1 MNALVPFDFHG
12 DALQCIEQDGRLWV
26 ALRPVCDGIGI
37 DAEGQRQRL
46 SRRSWA
52 TTCMTKAVAADG
64 REREVFALDL
74 DSLPMWLATIEPARV
89 RAEVRGKLETYQK
102 ECARVL
108 RDHFFG
114 RRAPGPDLQAMES
127 MARLVLQMEERL
139 RRVEDRGRPETPMQK
154 RDAAR
159 QALIQWPHLSDRQL
173 ARRAGVGAT
182 LVGEVREE
190 IGATAKTREGRDN
203 RVRRVPE
210 GTARREQLAP
220 PVAAVLERFGLVVT
234 ASMTTPKTPGKEPR
248 PVWNVT
254 GTQREWAP
262 ILRDLG
268 GRWYRPAQ
276 QWTFF
281 RDPSEELAAAFLAA
295 FPEEV
300 QS

>member
-12 DALQCIEQDGRLWV
+12 DALQ
-26 ALRPVCDGIGI
+26 
-37 DAEGQRQRL
+37 
-46 SRRSWA
+46 
-52 TTCMTKAVAADG
+52 
-64 REREVFALDL
+64 
-74 DSLPMWLATIEPARV
+74 
-89 RAEVRGKLETYQK
+89 
-102 ECARVL
+102 
-108 RDHFFG
+108 
-114 RRAPGPDLQAMES
+114 
-127 MARLVLQMEERL
+127 
-139 RRVEDRGRPETPMQK
+139 K

-159 QALIQWPHLSDRQL
+159 LALEQWPHLSDRQL

-182 LVGEVREE
+182 LVGEVRTE
-190 IGATAKTREGRDN
+190 IGATAKTRQGRDN
-203 RVRRVPE
+203 KVRRVPQ
-210 GTARREQLAP
+210 GTARREQLPAP
-220 PVAAVLERFGLVVT
+220 AAAVLERFGLVVT
-234 ASMTTPKTPGKEPR
+234 RNMTTPKKEGKTPRE
-248 PVWNVT
+248 VWNVT